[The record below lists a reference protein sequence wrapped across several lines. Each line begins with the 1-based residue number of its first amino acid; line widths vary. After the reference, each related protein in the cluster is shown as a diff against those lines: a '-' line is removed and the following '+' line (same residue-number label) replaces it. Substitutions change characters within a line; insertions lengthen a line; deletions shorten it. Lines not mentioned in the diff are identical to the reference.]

1 MDVAIGLLGL
11 LTVLLE
17 GSSGQGVYA
26 PPTVRI
32 VHSGLACNIEE
43 ERYSERVYTIREGET
58 LELTCLVTG
67 HPRPQIRWTKTA
79 GSASDRF
86 QDSSVFNETLRIS
99 NIQRHQGG
107 RYYCKAENGLGS
119 PAIKS
124 IRVDVY
130 YLDDPIVTVHQSIG
144 EAKEQFY
151 YEKTVFLRCVAN
163 SNPPVRY
170 SWRRGQEVLLQGS
183 DKEWRS
189 TSPSLPR
196 FGRNKILKLKNLRP
210 QDYANYS
217 CIASVRNVCSIPDKM
232 VSFRLSNKTGGGPG
246 VVPGLLRSVADV
258 ASPCV
263 CVPSPPTVRIV
274 HSGLACNIEEERY
287 SERVYTI
294 REGETLE
301 LTCLVT
307 GHPGHR

>member
-1 MDVAIGLLGL
+1 MPE
-11 LTVLLE
+11 T
-17 GSSGQGVYA
+17 SKA
-26 PPTVRI
+26 P
-32 VHSGLACNIEE
+32 SDL
-43 ERYSERVYTIREGET
+43 
-58 LELTCLVTG
+58 
-67 HPRPQIRWTKTA
+67 PQIRWTKTA

-86 QDSSVFNETLRIS
+86 QDSSVFNETLRIT

-151 YEKTVFLRCVAN
+151 YERTVFLRCVAN

-183 DKEWRS
+183 DKGVEIYEPFF
-189 TSPSLPR
+189 TQ
-196 FGRNKILKLKNLRP
+196 GETKILKLKNLRP

-217 CIASVRNVCSIPDKM
+217 CIASVRNVCNIPDKM
-232 VSFRLSNKTGGGPG
+232 VSFRLSNKT
-246 VVPGLLRSVADV
+246 
-258 ASPCV
+258 ASPSIKLLVDDPIVVNPGEAITLV
-263 CVPSPPTVRIV
+263 CVTTGGEPAPSLTWVRSIGVLPEKIV
-274 HSGLACNIEEERY
+274 LNGGTLTIPAITSEDAGTYSCIANNNVGNPAKKSTNII
-287 SERVYTI
+287 V
-294 REGETLE
+294 REAHDFEVLDA
-301 LTCLVT
+301 
-307 GHPGHR
+307 